1 MQKFYKVKKIA
12 EVKQYPRHES
22 LKNREHLL
30 VKINNRKEAYTD
42 ILFCISEINGFVN
55 RYIFAKGELEEV
67 TLDDLTKDQKVLVFK
82 YLLEK

>member
-1 MQKFYKVKKIA
+1 MQKFYKVKKSA
-12 EVKQYPRHES
+12 QVKQYPRHKS

-30 VKINNRKEAYTD
+30 IKINNRKGSYVD
-42 ILFCISEINGFVN
+42 ILFCNSGTNGFIN